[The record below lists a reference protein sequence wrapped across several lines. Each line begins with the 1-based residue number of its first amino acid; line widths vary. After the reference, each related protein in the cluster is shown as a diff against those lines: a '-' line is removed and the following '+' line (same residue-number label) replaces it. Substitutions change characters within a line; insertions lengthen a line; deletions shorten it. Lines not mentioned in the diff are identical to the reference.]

1 MNAWAS
7 DYLLLGWAVISIF
20 SIGIAVCHLATR
32 LRGIELIGYGAG
44 VGVVIHGLVG
54 LIMGALPSIRP
65 AVVALFFFLPFAS
78 LVYAWW
84 RAVWSELLGQLSR
97 KIRWSLSLWLLFLVL
112 CVGIIHVDVTFPATL
127 PDGRYVLK
135 QHTLNVKIQ
144 YMTSLPCDN
153 YIPYIVTEYLLRGIS
168 FKEERPIL
176 PANEVSNRTILMSL
190 VALPFRAVLGVAE
203 APKPLGTFHYV
214 GRDWPDVEK
223 LNQNRYFE
231 QFLIIGILLNSLLLV
246 GLLVL
251 FSKLDAQKIL
261 VAGTLLCMTNPYFL
275 WQTIFIW
282 PKAFAGFFIL
292 LAWNSLYSKHDPK
305 LVALCAGLAYNCHP
319 YAVAFAAPLALVYLW
334 QWWNGSA
341 GFRNFIGFAVV
352 FLLSILPWLLWTRG
366 YLGIPSD
373 LIAQNF
379 FIPGGQASIVD
390 FIWIRLKNLFD
401 LLTPRFFALYPFN
414 AAAIVDNYVTCL
426 PGAVGLLVIGPA
438 LFQLTRFPVELR
450 WQIIVP
456 AIAILVVFSAP
467 SVPILH
473 GYQPI
478 VGTLIFLGLL
488 SLRDVVSPLAFRVL
502 LVLQLLCNVGLIAMQ
517 AWVVGVHAS

>member
-1 MNAWAS
+1 M
-7 DYLLLGWAVISIF
+7 
-20 SIGIAVCHLATR
+20 
-32 LRGIELIGYGAG
+32 IGYGGG
-44 VGVVIHGLVG
+44 VGVVIHGLLG
-54 LIMGALPSIRP
+54 LIMGALPSVRL
-65 AVVALFFFLPFAS
+65 ALVGLFLFLPLAS
-78 LVYAWW
+78 LVYAWR
-84 RAVWSELLGQLSR
+84 RAVWSELFGQLSR

-112 CVGIIHVDVTFPATL
+112 CVGIIDVDVTFPATL
-127 PDGRYVLK
+127 ADGRYALK

-176 PANEVSNRTILMSL
+176 PANEVSKRTILMSL
-190 VALPFRAVLGVAE
+190 VALPFRAVLGVAD
-203 APKPLGTFHYV
+203 APKPLGKFRYV

-223 LNQNRYFE
+223 LNQNGYFE
-231 QFLIIGILLNSLLLV
+231 QFLIVGILLNSLLLV
-246 GLLVL
+246 GLVVL
-251 FSKLDAQKIL
+251 FSKLDAEKIL
-261 VAGTLLCMTNPYFL
+261 VAGTLLCITNPYFL
-275 WQTIFIW
+275 SQTIFTW

-292 LAWNSLYSKHDPK
+292 LAWNSLHSKHDPK

-334 QWWNGSA
+334 QWWNGRS
-341 GFRNFIGFAVV
+341 GLRNFVGFAGV
-352 FLLSILPWLLWTRG
+352 FLLSTLPWLLWTRG

-373 LIAQNF
+373 LVAQNF
-379 FIPGGQASIVD
+379 AVPGGQGSIVD
-390 FIWIRLKNLFD
+390 FVWIRLKNLFD

-414 AAAIVDNYVTCL
+414 AALVVDNYVTCL
-426 PGAVGLLVIGPA
+426 PGAVGLFIVGPA

-450 WQIIVP
+450 WQIIVSV
-456 AIAILVVFSAP
+456 IAILLVFSTP
-467 SVPILH
+467 SLPILH

-488 SLRDVVSPLAFRVL
+488 RLREAVSSLAFRVF

-517 AWVVGVHAS
+517 AWVVGVHA